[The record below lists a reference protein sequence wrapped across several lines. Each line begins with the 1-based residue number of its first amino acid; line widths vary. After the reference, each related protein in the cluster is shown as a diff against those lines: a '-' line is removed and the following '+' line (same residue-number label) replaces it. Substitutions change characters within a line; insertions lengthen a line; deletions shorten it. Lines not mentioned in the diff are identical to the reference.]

1 MIVHVSLCGL
11 LPPVTTNGSC
21 PFGLPGSLDTSLQ
34 ASLLQNG
41 PLARVE
47 QQVPS
52 RQTLDGLQFSRS
64 HEVST
69 MNGEVHRQ
77 YHTAVGPQTP
87 CSLNS
92 FALIGLGAPKT
103 LVMRS
108 PRIGITI
115 VRMATMMVGTSY
127 GSIEQLYTCIEE
139 SIDFTRGLTGTQGIQ
154 AYTWTQLRIAMSI
167 VVTTQHLFGGAKM
180 SE

>member
-1 MIVHVSLCGL
+1 MPIHVSLCGL

-69 MNGEVHRQ
+69 MNGDVHRQ

-92 FALIGLGAPKT
+92 LALIGLGAPKT

-108 PRIGITI
+108 PRKGMIT
-115 VRMATMMVGTSY
+115 VRMATMVVGTWH
-127 GSIEQLYTCIEE
+127 GSRAQLYT
-139 SIDFTRGLTGTQGIQ
+139 GIQ
-154 AYTWTQLRIAMSI
+154 GSTDL
-167 VVTTQHLFGGAKM
+167 HLG
-180 SE
+180 

>member
-1 MIVHVSLCGL
+1 MIIHVSLCGL
-11 LPPVTTNGSC
+11 LPPVTTSGSC
-21 PFGLPGSLDTSLQ
+21 PFGFPRSLDTSLQ

-52 RQTLDGLQFSRS
+52 RQTLDVLQFSRS

-69 MNGEVHRQ
+69 MNGDVHRQ

-87 CSLNS
+87 CSLNC

-108 PRIGITI
+108 PRIGMTT
-115 VRMATMMVGTSY
+115 VRMATMVAGTRH
-127 GSIEQLYTCIEE
+127 GSRVQIYTCIQGSTDLHVGWLVHEA
-139 SIDFTRGLTGTQGIQ
+139 SRRIRG
-154 AYTWTQLRIAMSI
+154 
-167 VVTTQHLFGGAKM
+167 HCFG
-180 SE
+180 SRCRSS